1 MRNIIISFTMFIL
14 LIISITFSINYLDTT
29 CKKLIQ
35 LDNKIE
41 SSINLKSWDKAYNY
55 SLEFKTEW
63 DNSSKYISI
72 FTSHAEV
79 DNIYNEL
86 WRLTQYTKMKNE
98 ADSLASVHV
107 IKYFLQ
113 HIVNM
118 EQINI
123 QNLF

>member
-1 MRNIIISFTMFIL
+1 MFIL
-14 LIISITFSINYLDTT
+14 LIITITFSINYLDKT
-29 CKKLIQ
+29 CKNLLQ

-41 SSINLKSWDKAYNY
+41 ESINSKSWDKAYNY
-55 SLEFKTEW
+55 SLEFKESW
-63 DNSSKYISI
+63 DKSSKYVSI
-72 FTSHAEV
+72 FTSHAEI

-86 WRLTQYTKMKNE
+86 WRLTQYSKVKNE
-98 ADSLASVHV
+98 SDSLASVHV

-118 EQINI
+118 EQVNI

>member
-1 MRNIIISFTMFIL
+1 MFIL
-14 LIISITFSINYLDTT
+14 LIITISFSINYLDKT
-29 CKKLIQ
+29 CKSLLQI
-35 LDNKIE
+35 DNKIE
-41 SSINLKSWDKAYNY
+41 ASIKSKSWDKAYDY
-55 SLEFKTEW
+55 SLEFKDSW
-63 DNSSKYISI
+63 DKSAKYVSI
-72 FTSHAEV
+72 FTSHAEI

-86 WRLTQYTKMKNE
+86 WRLTQYTEIKSE